1 VHSAASQKPNRAILK
16 QGLAQKSE
24 PFSVFVRP
32 NSLPFDCQA
41 GIYYDII
48 FGIAIPPLIH
58 FGETQGRWPVPKLF
72 ISELKPNLE
81 IASLFVASEKQL
93 RTARNG
99 TVYLDLKLLD
109 KTGDISGKMWEKAAE
124 SSAGFK
130 SGDIVYLRARTE
142 LYKDRIQ
149 LSISEI
155 MPVPAGAYDPAD
167 FLPVCPYDRDALFE
181 RLGKL
186 LSGMA
191 DCSARRLC
199 EAILADPDIM
209 TRFKLAPAAKSM
221 HHAYIG
227 GLLEHTLSVITLVY
241 RICNHYPD
249 LDRDLLIAGAFLHD
263 IGKIDEFVY
272 DTHIDYSDAGRLVG
286 HMVMGIQIV
295 EDKIRTIEGFPAETS
310 ILLKHLILS
319 HHGEAQ
325 FGAVRLPASREAF
338 ALHLADDLDA
348 KMNAISRILANSGE
362 DDSTWTGF
370 ETIFGRHFFKGFPK
384 QNDSAAG
391 EKIPQTGAT
400 ADPASTPGN

>member
-1 VHSAASQKPNRAILK
+1 V
-16 QGLAQKSE
+16 
-24 PFSVFVRP
+24 
-32 NSLPFDCQA
+32 PFDCQA
-41 GIYYDII
+41 GIYYDVN
-48 FGIAIPPLIH
+48 FKIAIPALIH

-109 KTGDISGKMWEKAAE
+109 KTGDISGKMWEKAVEASE
-124 SSAGFK
+124 GFQ

-142 LYKDRIQ
+142 LYKDRMQ

-167 FLPVCPYDRDALFE
+167 FLPVCPFDRDELFQ

-186 LSGMA
+186 LSGMT
-191 DCSARRLC
+191 DCFARRLC
-199 EAILADPDIM
+199 EAILADPELM

-263 IGKIDEFVY
+263 IGKISEFVY

-286 HMVMGIQIV
+286 HMVLGTQIV
-295 EDKIRTIEGFPAETS
+295 EDKIRTIEGFPIETS
-310 ILLKHLILS
+310 LLLKHLILS

-325 FGAVRLPASREAF
+325 FGAVRLPASKEAF

-348 KMNAISRILANSGE
+348 KMNAINRILANSAAG
-362 DDSTWTGF
+362 DATWTGF
-370 ETIFGRHFFKGFPK
+370 ETIFGRHFFRGFPK
-384 QNDSAAG
+384 QNDGAAG
-391 EKIPQTGAT
+391 DEISETGEIPG
-400 ADPASTPGN
+400 PA

>member
-1 VHSAASQKPNRAILK
+1 M
-16 QGLAQKSE
+16 
-24 PFSVFVRP
+24 
-32 NSLPFDCQA
+32 PFDCQA
-41 GIYYDII
+41 GIYYDVN
-48 FGIAIPPLIH
+48 FKIAIPALIH

-109 KTGDISGKMWEKAAE
+109 KTGDISGKMWEKAVEASE
-124 SSAGFK
+124 GFQ

-142 LYKDRIQ
+142 LYKDRMQ

-167 FLPVCPYDRDALFE
+167 FLPVCPFDRDELFQ

-186 LSGMA
+186 LSGMT
-191 DCSARRLC
+191 DCFARRLC
-199 EAILADPDIM
+199 EAILADPELM

-263 IGKIDEFVY
+263 IGKISEFVY

-286 HMVMGIQIV
+286 HMVLGTQIV
-295 EDKIRTIEGFPAETS
+295 EDKIRTIEGFPEETS
-310 ILLKHLILS
+310 LLIKHLILS

-325 FGAVRLPASREAF
+325 FGAVRLPASKEAF
-338 ALHLADDLDA
+338 ALHMADDLDA
-348 KMNAISRILANSGE
+348 KMNAINRILANSAA

-370 ETIFGRHFFKGFPK
+370 ETIFGRHFFRGFPK
-384 QNDSAAG
+384 QNDGAAG
-391 EKIPQTGAT
+391 DETSEAGSI
-400 ADPASTPGN
+400 ADPA